1 MTKYEAIINYIKSE
15 ISKGTI
21 KPGKKLPSIRKI
33 CVQFQCS
40 KVTVVKAYDL
50 LEKEHMVYCM
60 PKSGHY
66 LIKNHLTSSNDII
79 TKKIDFSTAAPDS
92 SILPYEEFQ
101 HCINCAMNLYK
112 ENLFSNNNTQGFE
125 NLILAIVKQLQN
137 YQVFAKKQC
146 VFITTGSQQAINIL
160 TKMDFPNNQK
170 NVLVEQPTYHGI
182 IQSIVLNNITAFG
195 IKRDFNGI
203 NLDELEKNFKYNN
216 IKFFYII
223 PRFHNPTGFS
233 YSNEEKKQI
242 LNLCEKYNVY
252 IIEDDYLAD
261 LEINK
266 KSDPMYALDSSS
278 RVIYLKSYSK
288 ILLPG
293 LRVSAVVLPELLLD
307 TFKKYK
313 IWDDLNT
320 PILSQGALE
329 IYIRSGLFDSHKEK
343 LKSVY
348 SKRMKYLKEL
358 TKNLSN
364 SNVKWYIPDSGFFA
378 NFEITNDMNIKYLI
392 KNLYSKNV
400 LLRDT
405 EDSFLKNC
413 SNNKLARLSIS
424 NVTDAEI
431 KKGISMILDEINANI
446 I

>member
-1 MTKYEAIINYIKSE
+1 
-15 ISKGTI
+15 
-21 KPGKKLPSIRKI
+21 
-33 CVQFQCS
+33 
-40 KVTVVKAYDL
+40 
-50 LEKEHMVYCM
+50 
-60 PKSGHY
+60 
-66 LIKNHLTSSNDII
+66 
-79 TKKIDFSTAAPDS
+79 
-92 SILPYEEFQ
+92 
-101 HCINCAMNLYK
+101 
-112 ENLFSNNNTQGFE
+112 
-125 NLILAIVKQLQN
+125 
-137 YQVFAKKQC
+137 
-146 VFITTGSQQAINIL
+146 
-160 TKMDFPNNQK
+160 
-170 NVLVEQPTYHGI
+170 
-182 IQSIVLNNITAFG
+182 
-195 IKRDFNGI
+195 
-203 NLDELEKNFKYNN
+203 
-216 IKFFYII
+216 
-223 PRFHNPTGFS
+223 
-233 YSNEEKKQI
+233 
-242 LNLCEKYNVY
+242 
-252 IIEDDYLAD
+252 
-261 LEINK
+261 
-266 KSDPMYALDSSS
+266 MYALDSSS